1 MTKEEKSRILTA
13 DELKSGGF
21 IPQRQKDL
29 VAVRCR
35 APGGRLTG
43 SKLRK
48 LADVAE
54 KYGDG
59 TVHLSVRMSPEI
71 LYINMKDI
79 NKVIEELGSLWHS
92 PIATCGSRVRVPTAC
107 GGCEYNPRGWTD
119 TQKFA
124 VEVDKKYFGT
134 NTYHKFKIAFT
145 GCVIDC
151 MRTREMDLG
160 FQGMVKPK
168 LIEDLCTGCGLC
180 VHSCNSNA
188 LEMVNDLPKRMWDM
202 CISCGDC
209 INICPSNALIAENI
223 GHAVYVGGK
232 HGRNPHVA
240 YPIAEFLPD
249 NKVFDVIDGTL
260 AWYKSNGKPRE
271 RIGSVIDRVGIDSY
285 RRYMKDNTS
294 DFGSY
299 MLSQKDIQKLKWR
312 DIFWRGVADTFPIYG
327 NV

>member
-1 MTKEEKSRILTA
+1 MNKEKEEKSILTA
-13 DELKSGGF
+13 EELKSGGF

-43 SKLRK
+43 DKLRI

-59 TVHLSVRMSPEI
+59 TVHLSARMSPEI
-71 LYINMKDI
+71 LYININDI
-79 NKVIEELGSLWHS
+79 NNVIKELGSLWHS

-124 VEVDKKYFGT
+124 VEVDKRYFGT
-134 NTYHKFKIAFT
+134 STYHKFKIAFT

-160 FQGMVKPK
+160 FQGMVRPK
-168 LIEDLCTGCGLC
+168 LVEDLCTGCGLC
-180 VHSCNSNA
+180 VHSCNSDA
-188 LEMVNDLPKRMWDM
+188 LEMADELPKRIWDK

-209 INICPSNALIAENI
+209 INVCPSSALIAKNI

-240 YPIAEFLPD
+240 YPVAEFLPND
-249 NKVFDVIDGTL
+249 KVFEVIDGTL
-260 AWYKSNGKPRE
+260 AWYKLNGKPRE
-271 RIGSVIDRVGIDSY
+271 RIGFTIDRVGINEY
-285 RRYMKDNTS
+285 RKFMKDI
-294 DFGSY
+294 FGEY
-299 MLSQKDIQKLKWR
+299 LLTQKDIEKSKWR
-312 DIFWRGVADTFPIYG
+312 NIFWRGVAETFPYYD
-327 NV
+327 NVR

>member
-1 MTKEEKSRILTA
+1 MTKEEEIKSRILTA
-13 DELKSGGF
+13 EELKSGGF

-29 VAVRCR
+29 VAIRCR
-35 APGGRLTG
+35 APGGRLEG
-43 SKLRK
+43 YKLRK

-59 TVHLSVRMSPEI
+59 TVHLSTRMSPEI

-79 NKVIEELGSLWHS
+79 NNVIDELGSLWRS

-124 VEVDKKYFGT
+124 VDADKKYFGT

-168 LIEDLCTGCGLC
+168 LVEDLCTSCGLC
-180 VHSCNSNA
+180 AHSCNSGA
-188 LEMVNDLPKRMWDM
+188 LEMVNEFPKRMWDM

-209 INICPSNALIAENI
+209 INICPSNALIAENV

-260 AWYKSNGKPRE
+260 SWYKLNGKPRE
-271 RIGSVIDRVGIDSY
+271 RIGFTIDRVGIDSY
-285 RRYMKDNTS
+285 REYMKEII
-294 DFGSY
+294 GIY
-299 MLSQKDIQKLKWR
+299 LLSQKDIEKTKWR
-312 DIFWRGVADTFPIYG
+312 DIFWRGVADRFPIYG
-327 NV
+327 NI